1 MFETLS
7 LFLLAITELRWKLG
21 QYSSPKTI
29 PQGNST
35 QHRPSL
41 IAISKPLNH
50 HLRITHNAPCL
61 LLSPKICLRI
71 VFNLSW
77 DDCCTQEKIGNNGY
91 AKFWGKN
98 RQYYMGTVK
107 MVMLNSIEVLHW
119 CQNSLQCR
127 RFLWACNLPVKAPCW
142 NFPKRGGDGAEREKR
157 NLFFS
162 PLPSPL
168 SFFRPRT
175 YRKGY
180 YFYSPQSSTVIKSKM
195 AATTILRTGTRFR
208 PPKIRLHCRLVSKEE
223 S

>member
-7 LFLLAITELRWKLG
+7 LFLLVITELRWKLG

-50 HLRITHNAPCL
+50 HLHITHNAPCL

-91 AKFWGKN
+91 AKFWGEN

-127 RFLWACNLPVKAPCW
+127 RFLWARNLPVKAPCW
-142 NFPKRGGDGAEREKR
+142 NFPKRGGDGASQRERGGGGKR
-157 NLFFS
+157 EEIFFFS
-162 PLPSPL
+162 PPPPPFPSFALAPTVRVTISTLPNLPL
-168 SFFRPRT
+168 S
-175 YRKGY
+175 
-180 YFYSPQSSTVIKSKM
+180 
-195 AATTILRTGTRFR
+195 
-208 PPKIRLHCRLVSKEE
+208 
-223 S
+223 

>member
-50 HLRITHNAPCL
+50 HLHITHNAPCL
-61 LLSPKICLRI
+61 LFSPKICLRI

-127 RFLWACNLPVKAPCW
+127 RFLWARNLPVKAPCW
-142 NFPKRGGDGAEREKR
+142 NFPKRGGDGASQRERGGGGKREKKFI
-157 NLFFS
+157 FFS
-162 PLPSPL
+162 PPLPPFLLSPSHL
-168 SFFRPRT
+168 P
-175 YRKGY
+175 
-180 YFYSPQSSTVIKSKM
+180 
-195 AATTILRTGTRFR
+195 
-208 PPKIRLHCRLVSKEE
+208 
-223 S
+223 

>member
-7 LFLLAITELRWKLG
+7 LFLLVITELRWKLG

-50 HLRITHNAPCL
+50 HLHITHNAPCL

-107 MVMLNSIEVLHW
+107 RVMLNSIEVLHW

-127 RFLWACNLPVKAPCW
+127 RFLWARNLPVKAPCW
-142 NFPKRGGDGAEREKR
+142 NFPKRGGDGWVKGSGEGAEREKR
-157 NLFFS
+157 KRRIFS
-162 PLPSPL
+162 PLPLPPFLLSPSHL
-168 SFFRPRT
+168 P
-175 YRKGY
+175 
-180 YFYSPQSSTVIKSKM
+180 
-195 AATTILRTGTRFR
+195 
-208 PPKIRLHCRLVSKEE
+208 
-223 S
+223 